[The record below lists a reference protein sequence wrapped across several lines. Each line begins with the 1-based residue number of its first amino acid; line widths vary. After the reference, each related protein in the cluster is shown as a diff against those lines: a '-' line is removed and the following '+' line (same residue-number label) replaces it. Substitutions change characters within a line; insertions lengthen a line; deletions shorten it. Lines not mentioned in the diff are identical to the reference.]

1 MYMSL
6 LVKGILLS
14 IAIRVK
20 SVELSLGNE
29 NIVDMESNNIYE
41 QSTDVDFFNENVSW
55 VVQFHLTFEVKIAYL
70 QRM

>member
-20 SVELSLGNE
+20 SVELSLGLGNE
-29 NIVDMESNNIYE
+29 NIVDMESNNIYK
-41 QSTDVDFFNENVSW
+41 QSSDVDFFNEIDLGIKW
-55 VVQFHLTFEVKIAYL
+55 
-70 QRM
+70 

>member
-6 LVKGILLS
+6 LVKGILLN

-29 NIVDMESNNIYE
+29 NIADMESNKIYK
-41 QSTDVDFFNENVSW
+41 QSTDVDFFNEIDLGIRW
-55 VVQFHLTFEVKIAYL
+55 
-70 QRM
+70 

>member
-14 IAIRVK
+14 IAIRVT

-29 NIVDMESNNIYE
+29 NIVDMESNNIYK
-41 QSTDVDFFNENVSW
+41 QSSDVDFFNEIDLGIRW
-55 VVQFHLTFEVKIAYL
+55 
-70 QRM
+70 

>member
-29 NIVDMESNNIYE
+29 NIVDMESNNIYK
-41 QSTDVDFFNENVSW
+41 QSSDVDFFNEID
-55 VVQFHLTFEVKIAYL
+55 LGIRY
-70 QRM
+70 